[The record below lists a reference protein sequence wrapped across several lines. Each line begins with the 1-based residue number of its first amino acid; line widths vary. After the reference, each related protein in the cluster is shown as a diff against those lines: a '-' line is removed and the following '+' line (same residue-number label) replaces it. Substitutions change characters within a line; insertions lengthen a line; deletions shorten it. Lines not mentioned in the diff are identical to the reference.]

1 MRSCRLLEVPPPR
14 EPAMSERIAPPCPHD
29 VGPGIPV
36 CLRCRKENRVA
47 TRERRRRALFATA
60 AIGLGVATIG
70 AAGAAGMLDSEP
82 RAAGFAIPEAP
93 APSTPS
99 VGEPPSVPERAPD
112 SMAAV
117 SVAPESTVVSVASV
131 TTPPVP
137 ELAPAIGEGR
147 TSLRDGIVAER
158 SGEEITVHFD
168 TPLARTR
175 RPEKFEGVLRATLP
189 QIFGASI
196 DSALATMPVGTLVPP
211 HGLTTDLPTQ
221 GLYVPV
227 PGGSTLRVWPE
238 TRAGEDGPLVVRY
251 RVLVVS

>member
-1 MRSCRLLEVPPPR
+1 
-14 EPAMSERIAPPCPHD
+14 MSERIAPPCPHD

-70 AAGAAGMLDSEP
+70 AAGAAGMLDSEL
-82 RAAGFAIPEAP
+82 RAAGFAIPAAT
-93 APSTPS
+93 APSPPA
-99 VGEPPSVPERAPD
+99 VAEPESAPETVPESVPAG
-112 SMAAV
+112 
-117 SVAPESTVVSVASV
+117 SVAVENTVVSVASV

-137 ELAPAIGEGR
+137 ELAPTIGEGR
-147 TSLRDGIVAER
+147 TSLREGIVAER
-158 SGEEITVHFD
+158 SGDEITVTFD

-189 QIFGASI
+189 QIFGASV
-196 DSALATMPVGTLVPP
+196 DSALATLPAGTLVPS

-221 GLYVPV
+221 GLYVPL
-227 PGGSTLRVWPE
+227 PGGSTLRIWPG
-238 TRAGEDGPLVVRY
+238 TRPGEDGPLVVRY

>member
-1 MRSCRLLEVPPPR
+1 
-14 EPAMSERIAPPCPHD
+14 MSERIAPECPHD

-60 AIGLGVATIG
+60 AIALGAATIG
-70 AAGAAGMLDSEP
+70 AAGAAGMLDSEL

-93 APSTPS
+93 VPFTPPVSEPQSAPETGADSTP
-99 VGEPPSVPERAPD
+99 V
-112 SMAAV
+112 V
-117 SVAPESTVVSVASV
+117 SVSTEDTVVSVASV
-131 TTPPVP
+131 TTPPVL
-137 ELAPAIGEGR
+137 ELAPTIGEGR
-147 TSLRDGIVAER
+147 TALREGIVAQR
-158 SGEEITVHFD
+158 SGDEITVHFD

-189 QIFGASI
+189 QIFGASV
-196 DSALATMPVGTLVPP
+196 DSALVAMPLGTLVPP

-227 PGGSTLRVWPE
+227 PGGSTLRIWPE
-238 TRAGEDGPLVVRY
+238 TRPGEDGPLVVRY